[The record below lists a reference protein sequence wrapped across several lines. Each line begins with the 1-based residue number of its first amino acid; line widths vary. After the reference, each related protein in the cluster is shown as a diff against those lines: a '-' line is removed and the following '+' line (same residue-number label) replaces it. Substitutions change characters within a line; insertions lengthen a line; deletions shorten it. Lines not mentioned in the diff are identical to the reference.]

1 MKDERLI
8 TFVYVFQSRDILV
21 FHPVSLIFY
30 RNRPFIFQWNGLLS
44 FEGLTSIKQKSSPC
58 TYAFTQNGCKGTTFF
73 RNSQTKSPFC
83 KLSFSKMQK
92 LYCLSAIRE
101 GRAIIWQSLLFA
113 ILTIPYQFTNLRIAI
128 SPLIPINYSLIIL
141 WYSPLKTM

>member
-30 RNRPFIFQWNGLLS
+30 LNRPFIFQRSGPLS
-44 FEGLTSIKQKSSPC
+44 VEGLTSIKQKSSPC

-92 LYCLSAIRE
+92 CTVYSQFGKE
-101 GRAIIWQSLLFA
+101 GNY
-113 ILTIPYQFTNLRIAI
+113 LTISI
-128 SPLIPINYSLIIL
+128 SETLSN
-141 WYSPLKTM
+141 SPLKGEKSSLP

>member
-30 RNRPFIFQWNGLLS
+30 LNRPFIFQWNGPLS
-44 FEGLTSIKQKSSPC
+44 VEGLTSIKQKSSPC

-92 LYCLSAIRE
+92 CTVYQQLGKGGLLFDNLFYLPF
-101 GRAIIWQSLLFA
+101 WQSPINLPIYELLF
-113 ILTIPYQFTNLRIAI
+113 LR
-128 SPLIPINYSLIIL
+128 
-141 WYSPLKTM
+141 